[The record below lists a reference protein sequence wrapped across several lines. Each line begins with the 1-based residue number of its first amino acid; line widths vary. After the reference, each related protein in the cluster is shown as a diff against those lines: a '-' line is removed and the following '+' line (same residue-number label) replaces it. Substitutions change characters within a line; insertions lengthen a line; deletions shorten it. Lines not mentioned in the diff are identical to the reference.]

1 MPNCKMI
8 VNYKKH
14 LFFRG
19 EDYLK
24 GMDRKP
30 IFQFRA
36 GVAVHLYICTGVQN
50 ILDIS

>member
-1 MPNCKMI
+1 MTNCKMI

-24 GMDRKP
+24 GMDQKP
-30 IFQFRA
+30 IFQYNNR
-36 GVAVHLYICTGVQN
+36 IKN
-50 ILDIS
+50 IVNPRLKNAKC